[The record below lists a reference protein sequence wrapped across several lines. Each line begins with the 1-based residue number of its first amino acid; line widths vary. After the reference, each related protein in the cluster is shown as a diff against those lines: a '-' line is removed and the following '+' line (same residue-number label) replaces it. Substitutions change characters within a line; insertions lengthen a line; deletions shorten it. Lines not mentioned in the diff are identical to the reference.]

1 MNIIQEIFLN
11 KKKLEL
17 FLIYLRKNFLKI
29 NLFLL
34 SLVCF
39 SAFLH
44 ELLDSKLNIF
54 IFEAGKFSDLSV
66 TIDFTKN
73 LIPYTGTWPSA
84 NYPPFA
90 FFLLSLFGDIDFN
103 IAVFLFISI
112 SLILTFSATLLISK
126 HLKKNNQSYL
136 ILTLCIVFSH
146 PFLFAIFRGNLD
158 LFVGFLMIFFFYG
171 LNKKNSLAGI
181 AIGLAGAIKI
191 SPLAFIL
198 IFVFKKD
205 IKNIAISLSIFML
218 SNLLVLNY
226 WNLDFFKFIDLF
238 ANELQ
243 IYQELYVLGGA
254 GMSFFSDPWLLING
268 SVRFADES
276 VWDIYG
282 SYFLIFYNFFQ
293 IFICSIFTILIFLKR
308 ISLRTSTMLIIIS
321 FMLMGFP
328 FPTNDYKLLYLLPGF
343 LAIMT
348 SSSEEKNT
356 YLVILKI
363 LLLITF
369 LHLSFFSVY
378 LNFVNISSIIRPMI
392 YLAGMTTI
400 GLYFVQLFLNPRE
413 NQFKIK

>member
-1 MNIIQEIFLN
+1 MEF
-11 KKKLEL
+11 
-17 FLIYLRKNFLKI
+17 FFTYLRNNFLKI

-34 SLVCF
+34 LLVCL

-44 ELLDSKLNIF
+44 ELNGSTLNIF

-66 TIDFTKN
+66 AIDFTRN
-73 LIPYTGTWPSA
+73 SIPYSGTWPSA

-90 FFLLSLFGDIDFN
+90 FFLLSFFGDIDPEV
-103 IAVFLFISI
+103 AVFLFIFL
-112 SLILTFSATLLISK
+112 SLFLTFLGTLLVSK
-126 HLKKNNQSYL
+126 DLKNNNQSYL

-171 LNKKNSLAGI
+171 LNRKNLLAGV

-205 IKNIAISLSIFML
+205 IKNIAISLSIFIL
-218 SNLLVLNY
+218 SNLLVINY
-226 WNLDFFKFIDLF
+226 WNLDFFKFMDLF
-238 ANELQ
+238 LNELK

-268 SVRFADES
+268 FVRFIDENL
-276 VWDIYG
+276 WDIYG
-282 SYFLIFYNFFQ
+282 SDFLIFYNFFQ
-293 IFICSIFTILIFLKR
+293 IFICSVFTILIFLKK
-308 ISLRTSTMLIIIS
+308 ISIRTSTMLIIIS

-343 LAIMT
+343 LVIMT
-348 SSSEEKNT
+348 SSSYEKNI
-356 YLVILKI
+356 YLITLRI

-378 LNFVNISSIIRPMI
+378 LNFVNISSILRPMI

-400 GLYFVQLFLNPRE
+400 GLYLIQLFFHPKE